1 MRTTHTLRALTGLT
15 LPALA
20 LTIALNALPNRPD
33 DPSDGPPPAQTTSA
47 HSLEEP
53 APEPEPEVAAPA
65 PTTRTERLE
74 RALVSDGE
82 TAARL
87 VGAVSTWGS
96 HLSDS
101 QVYDITLA
109 IARNARQRG
118 LRPELVAAL
127 IAVESSY
134 DPRAVSPTNDHG
146 LMQLHG
152 EPVYDPGKNI
162 ALGCAELAAWRAQYD
177 ADEREM
183 LAHYNGGNRPPACSW
198 EYADR
203 ILRLA
208 EQVAH

>member
-74 RALVSDGE
+74 HALVSDGE
-82 TAARL
+82 TAARIIP
-87 VGAVSTWGS
+87 AVLRWGG
-96 HLSDS
+96 HLSDADA
-101 QVYDITLA
+101 YDIALA
-109 IARNARQRG
+109 IARHSRQRN

-127 IAVESSY
+127 IKVESTY
-134 DPRAVSPTNDHG
+134 RVDAVSPTNDHG

-152 EPVYDPGKNI
+152 DRVYQIDRNI
-162 ALGCAELAAWRAQYD
+162 ALGCLELATWRDTYD
-177 ADEREM
+177 CGEREM
-183 LAHYNGGNRPPACSW
+183 LAHYNGGCRPPSVSW
-198 EYADR
+198 SYADR
-203 ILRLA
+203 VMGFAA
-208 EQVAH
+208 EVR